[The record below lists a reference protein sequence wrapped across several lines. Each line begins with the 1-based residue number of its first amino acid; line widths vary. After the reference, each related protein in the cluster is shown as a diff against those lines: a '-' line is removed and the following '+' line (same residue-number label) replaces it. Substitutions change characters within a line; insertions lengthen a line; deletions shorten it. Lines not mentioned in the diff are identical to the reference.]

1 MLALVSC
8 RNGGAAA
15 GDSEAATQGVML
27 LGVSS
32 SLEHSSPEE
41 WAAKHV
47 SLGLKSVN
55 FPVDYLAGEDVYM
68 AYKKAADDA
77 GLVIAEVGVWRNTL
91 AADPAER
98 QKNIDYAI
106 GQLRMADRIGA
117 VCCVNVVGTPYG
129 PRWDGGYRGNF
140 SEEAWDMAVEMVQQ
154 IIDEAKPQ
162 HTKFCIESMPWM
174 IPSSPDEYVKLIEDV
189 NRSEFGVHLDVVNMI
204 TDPHRYFFN
213 DEFLEECFTKLKG
226 KVVSC
231 HLKDIRL
238 KPQYTWQLEEC
249 APGEGTLDIPLFIKL
264 ATQENPQMPMIIE
277 HLHSDDEY
285 YKSIDYVLNLI

>member
-1 MLALVSC
+1 
-8 RNGGAAA
+8 
-15 GDSEAATQGVML
+15 ML

-47 SLGLKSVN
+47 SLGLKAIN

-117 VCCVNVVGTPYG
+117 LCCVNVVGTPYG

-140 SEEAWDMAVEMVQQ
+140 TRKAWDMAVDMIRQ
-154 IIDEAKPQ
+154 IIDEAKPK
-162 HTKFCIESMPWM
+162 HTKFSIESMPWM
-174 IPSSPDEYVKLIEDV
+174 IPSSPDEYVKLLEDV
-189 NRSEFGVHLDVVNMI
+189 DRPEFAVHLDVVNMI
-204 TDPHRYFFN
+204 TDPQRYFFN

-226 KVVSC
+226 HIVSC
-231 HLKDIRL
+231 HLKDILL

-249 APGEGTLDIPLFIKL
+249 APGEGTLDIPLFIRL
-264 ATQENPQMPMIIE
+264 ATHEDPQMPMIIE

-285 YKSIDYVLNLI
+285 YKSIEYVLKMDIPE